1 MDRGPAQSLG
11 IGRALVFWIGQD
23 PHGAGRPAVSWPGHA
38 GIFRQ
43 AGPALPSA
51 GRWPFLWMIPFKNR
65 RFLPSAA
72 LRRGDDFG
80 MVPPI

>member
-1 MDRGPAQSLG
+1 MARSILQGLG
-11 IGRALVFWIGQD
+11 GFC
-23 PHGAGRPAVSWPGHA
+23 
-38 GIFRQ
+38 IFRLFRVQ
-43 AGPALPSA
+43 PRETGQPRRYFPV
-51 GRWPFLWMIPFKNR
+51 IPFKNR